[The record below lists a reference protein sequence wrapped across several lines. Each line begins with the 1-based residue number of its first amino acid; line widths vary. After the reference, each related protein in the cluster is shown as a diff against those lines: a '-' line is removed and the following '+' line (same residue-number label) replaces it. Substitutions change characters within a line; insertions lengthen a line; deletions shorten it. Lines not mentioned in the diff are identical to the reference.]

1 MALLRYFNPV
11 GAHES
16 GLIGEAPAGILNNLI
31 HYITQVAKGKLEKL
45 RVFGDDDTGGTYLL
59 CCFRR
64 KRMLRGRRTVP
75 GISRILI
82 LPLLLISNRTLNF
95 GAGFYTTTSKIQA
108 VSFANKVM
116 LRNDSQ
122 TKAVSIYEIDIEKA
136 TRTLEVLKFDM
147 PDAGWLD
154 FVFANRQGIY
164 NG

>member
-1 MALLRYFNPV
+1 M
-11 GAHES
+11 
-16 GLIGEAPAGILNNLI
+16 
-31 HYITQVAKGKLEKL
+31 
-45 RVFGDDDTGGTYLL
+45 
-59 CCFRR
+59 CC
-64 KRMLRGRRTVP
+64 
-75 GISRILI
+75 I
-82 LPLLLISNRTLNF
+82 

-154 FVFANRQGIY
+154 VVFAKRQGI
-164 NG
+164 